1 MVESPDYV
9 TPSTSSILSANSNTD
24 TSNISN
30 ISDSKTGSD
39 SSLATPGRQ
48 RPVFSLESD
57 SSDEND
63 DEDDDGKPACPAQK
77 QPINRDQ
84 AVFTTIN
91 DEILKTFP
99 HESQHSFSFA
109 YISQSSISSR
119 LDILKRSLEFLKNN
133 PNLANLGHLQSSSST
148 TALEGFFKTS
158 NPPAGKSLQEPP
170 QSSNSR
176 RGSSSL
182 RSSASSA
189 ALSMLTNY
197 TSSHAAEPSLT
208 AFDTNLKSI
217 LVLLEN
223 AHVFPSKSGLPA
235 DSAQGD
241 AQNILLALQ
250 SDSHPIKPGIVRA
263 VTNPAIFMTG
273 SSITVPRRSG
283 TNNTNSHSQLTSI
296 PSQPGSNAD
305 LPTLMDPAKIRK
317 RTKTN
322 VASFNLQS
330 QLLESLAMPYVDESW
345 TSIIKR
351 VGSVAQLNSI
361 NTNRDMTG
369 SSLNLSRR
377 VSSAALSN
385 LNSTLF
391 HPLASKFASNQS
403 VFTTSAQFPYTILT
417 GNDMG
422 CLLFGMS
429 KAEMRKMTIKDLI
442 GGSPAVKTRLIKEKL
457 DRKDLF
463 PGVLLCG
470 EIMPISKSNGQ
481 AGYCS
486 FWAKRHSTTSANS
499 DKGIMTWVIEEVVCD
514 SAMIDVDLTTGVV
527 SNICGAE
534 KNILFPYVTSEA
546 EENGSILIH
555 DILSGMPEDL
565 EELKTRKQSGI
576 REHHVTISG
585 TDVIPCST
593 AIVAGEENKVSIE
606 LLSLPHMA
614 GVVMI
619 DTATF
624 NISDYNAS
632 FMNHLFGYDTEEC
645 KGWNIN
651 DLIPNFTDLVDL
663 IKVDCDVDLVESNGL
678 VLPEHLFRKTAAL
691 RTSRLNAD
699 ADLDEQQP
707 KKTASSA
714 SLSDEAQLDGMA
726 LFMKSRG
733 IDGLHKDGHIITIDV
748 QLRTIGGSNYALW
761 ITYSRNITGAHEA
774 KVPSQLSLLSVKKRS
789 LHHRSTSTFSDT
801 GHGRHSSESS
811 TNSMSATS
819 LGSSIETHKAS
830 ELPQRM
836 TSSASTSVSKMT
848 VNTSVVAEEAPIPQ
862 QPKTPTSPPAEKITK
877 FGAFA
882 QTPLRTP
889 REQILKQQNEA
900 PNSAS
905 SVYSIHIPELGARR
919 REKTLNDFTILQKM
933 GEGSYGKVLLAE
945 YKEEP
950 HLRVVLKCV
959 VKERILVD
967 TWTRDRKLGTI
978 PSEIKVMAV
987 LNKWPH
993 DNIIQ
998 LLDFFED
1005 DEFYHIEMEPHGN
1018 PGTDLFDLIE
1028 LQPTMPESQCKSIF
1042 KQVVAAVKHLH
1053 EHDIVHRDIKDE
1065 NIIVDGDGF
1074 VKLIDFGSSAFVR
1087 QGPFDVFVGTIDYAA
1102 PEVLSGRPYE
1112 GKPQDV
1118 WALGILLYTIVYKEN
1133 PFYTVDEIMD
1143 HELRVP
1149 YVTSESCL
1157 DLVKMILTRDLRKRP
1172 EINAIWEHPWMVEP

>member
-1 MVESPDYV
+1 MVDADTKIQPDSLGHLV
-9 TPSTSSILSANSNTD
+9 KCMMKD
-24 TSNISN
+24 SNIMGLCGETQIINKWESWVTMIQVFEYF
-30 ISDSKTGSD
+30 ISHHLTKSFESVFG
-39 SSLATPGRQ
+39 GR
-48 RPVFSLESD
+48 PMFSLDSD

-63 DEDDDGKPACPAQK
+63 DEDDDDGKPSCP
-77 QPINRDQ
+77 
-84 AVFTTIN
+84 
-91 DEILKTFP
+91 
-99 HESQHSFSFA
+99 
-109 YISQSSISSR
+109 SSISSR

-133 PNLANLGHLQSSSST
+133 PTLANLGHLPSSSST
-148 TALEGFFKTS
+148 TALEGFFKTT
-158 NPPAGKSLQEPP
+158 ATGKSLAAP
-170 QSSNSR
+170 SANSR

-235 DSAQGD
+235 DASQGD

-250 SDSHPIKPGIVRA
+250 SDSQPIKKPGIVRA
-263 VTNPAIFMTG
+263 VTNPVIFMTG
-273 SSITVPRRSG
+273 SSIAAPRRGSSS
-283 TNNTNSHSQLTSI
+283 TNNSNSQTQLASI

-305 LPTLMDPAKIRK
+305 LPALMDSAKIRK

-322 VASFNLQS
+322 VASFTLQS
-330 QLLESLAMPYVDESW
+330 QLLESLATPYVDESW

-361 NTNRDMTG
+361 NSSRDMTA
-369 SSLNLSRR
+369 SSLNLARR
-377 VSSAALSN
+377 VSTAAGSN

-403 VFTTSAQFPYTILT
+403 VFTTSAEFPYTILT

-422 CLLFGMS
+422 CLVFGMS
-429 KAEMRKMTIKDLI
+429 KAEMRKMTILDLI
-442 GGSPAVKTRLIKEKL
+442 GGSPATKTRIIKEKL
-457 DRKDLF
+457 DPKDSS

-470 EIMPISKSNGQ
+470 DIMPISKFNGQ

-486 FWAKRHSTTSANS
+486 FWAKCHSTTSANN

-534 KNILFPYVTSEA
+534 KQILFPYVTSEA

-555 DILSGMPEDL
+555 DILSGMPENL
-565 EELKTRKQSGI
+565 EELKPRKQSGL
-576 REHHVTISG
+576 REQHVTISG

-593 AIVAGEENKVSIE
+593 AIVAGEGNKVSIE

-614 GVVMI
+614 GVIMI
-619 DTATF
+619 DTTTF
-624 NISDYNAS
+624 DISDYNAS
-632 FMNHLFGYDTEEC
+632 FLNHLFGYDKEEC

-663 IKVDCDVDLVESNGL
+663 IKVDCEVDLTESNGL

-699 ADLDEQQP
+699 ADEQQP

-714 SLSDEAQLDGMA
+714 SLSEEAQLDGMA

-761 ITYSRNITGAHEA
+761 ITFSRNLTGAHEA
-774 KVPSQLSLLSVKKRS
+774 KVPSQLSLLYLNNRVKHLIR
-789 LHHRSTSTFSDT
+789 
-801 GHGRHSSESS
+801 
-811 TNSMSATS
+811 
-819 LGSSIETHKAS
+819 
-830 ELPQRM
+830 PQ
-836 TSSASTSVSKMT
+836 
-848 VNTSVVAEEAPIPQ
+848 
-862 QPKTPTSPPAEKITK
+862 
-877 FGAFA
+877 
-882 QTPLRTP
+882 
-889 REQILKQQNEA
+889 
-900 PNSAS
+900 
-905 SVYSIHIPELGARR
+905 
-919 REKTLNDFTILQKM
+919 
-933 GEGSYGKVLLAE
+933 

-959 VKERILVD
+959 IKERILVD

-978 PSEIKVMAV
+978 PSEIKVMAM

-1172 EINAIWEHPWMVEP
+1172 DINAIWDHPWMLEA

>member
-1 MVESPDYV
+1 MS
-9 TPSTSSILSANSNTD
+9 
-24 TSNISN
+24 
-30 ISDSKTGSD
+30 
-39 SSLATPGRQ
+39 
-48 RPVFSLESD
+48 
-57 SSDEND
+57 
-63 DEDDDGKPACPAQK
+63 
-77 QPINRDQ
+77 
-84 AVFTTIN
+84 IN

-99 HESQHSFSFA
+99 YESQHSFSFA

-133 PNLANLGHLQSSSST
+133 PTLANLGHLSSSSST
-148 TALEGFFKTS
+148 TALEGFFKSSSSTLNKKSTS
-158 NPPAGKSLQEPP
+158 TVAAANG
-170 QSSNSR
+170 R
-176 RGSSSL
+176 RGSGML

-223 AHVFPSKSGLPA
+223 AHVFPSKSGLSTDPT
-235 DSAQGD
+235 QGD

-250 SDSHPIKPGIVRA
+250 SDSQASASLIKPKISRA
-263 VTNPAIFMTG
+263 VTNPSILISG
-273 SSITVPRRSG
+273 SSIAAKRDE
-283 TNNTNSHSQLTSI
+283 NTAKNSTQPSQLTPIS
-296 PSQPGSNAD
+296 SQPGSNAD
-305 LPTLMDPAKIRK
+305 LPTLMDSAKIHK

-322 VASFNLQS
+322 LASFNLQS
-330 QLLESLAMPYVDESW
+330 QLLESLATPYVDESW

-351 VGSVAQLNSI
+351 VGSVAQLHSI
-361 NTNRDMTG
+361 NSSRDMAA
-369 SSLNLSRR
+369 SSLDLARR
-377 VSSAALSN
+377 ISASGGSG

-403 VFTTSAQFPYTILT
+403 VFTTSAEFPYMILT

-422 CLLFGMS
+422 CLVFGMS
-429 KAEMRKMTIKDLI
+429 KAEMRKLAIIDLV
-442 GGSPAVKTRLIKEKL
+442 GGNPATKRRLIKEKL
-457 DRKDLF
+457 ERKDSE

-470 EIMPISKSNGQ
+470 DILPIVKSNGQ
-481 AGYCS
+481 TGYSS
-486 FWAKRHSTTSANS
+486 FWAKFHSTANTNNG
-499 DKGIMTWVIEEVVCD
+499 KGIMTWVIEEVVCD
-514 SAMIDVDLTTGVV
+514 SAMIDVDTTTGVV
-527 SNICGAE
+527 SNIRGAE
-534 KNILFPYVTSEA
+534 KKILFPYVTAEA
-546 EENGSILIH
+546 EENGQILIH
-555 DILSGMPEDL
+555 DILSGMPENL
-565 EELKTRKQSGI
+565 EELKTGWQPGE
-576 REHHVTISG
+576 RENHVTISG
-585 TDVIPCST
+585 KEVIPCST
-593 AIVAGEENKVSIE
+593 AIVSSERNTVSIE
-606 LLSLPHMA
+606 LRSLPHMA
-614 GVVMI
+614 GVIMI
-619 DTATF
+619 DTVSF
-624 NISDYNAS
+624 NISDYNVS
-632 FMNHLFGYDTEEC
+632 FMNHLFGYKKDEC
-645 KGWNIN
+645 KGWSIN
-651 DLIPNFTDLVDL
+651 DLIPNLTDLVDR
-663 IKVDCDVDLVESNGL
+663 IKVDCDVDLMASNGL

-691 RTSRLNAD
+691 RASKLNTD
-699 ADLDEQQP
+699 SDHDDKQP
-707 KKTASSA
+707 KKTASVA
-714 SLSDEAQLDGMA
+714 SLSEEAQLDGMA

-761 ITYSRNITGAHEA
+761 VTYSRNITGVHEA
-774 KVPSQLSLLSVKKRS
+774 KVPSQLSLLSVKKHS
-789 LHHRSTSTFSDT
+789 LHHRSTSTNYSEES
-801 GHGRHSSESS
+801 HGCHSSESS
-811 TNSMSATS
+811 SLSAMS
-819 LGSSIETHKAS
+819 LGSAAGASDNVENVEAKTTELMPRISLSSTNKSIPKINTTGS
-830 ELPQRM
+830 ED
-836 TSSASTSVSKMT
+836 T
-848 VNTSVVAEEAPIPQ
+848 PIPQ
-862 QPKTPTSPPAEKITK
+862 QPKTPTSPTPEKMTK
-877 FGAFA
+877 FGSIGH
-882 QTPLRTP
+882 TVLRTP
-889 REQILKQQNEA
+889 REQILKHQNEA

-919 REKTLNDFTILQKM
+919 REKTVDDFNILQKM
-933 GEGSYGKVLLAE
+933 GEGSYGKVLMAE

-959 VKERILVD
+959 VKERILFD

-993 DNIIQ
+993 ENIVQ

-1028 LQPTMPESQCKSIF
+1028 LQLTMPESQCKSIF

-1157 DLVKMILTRDLRKRP
+1157 DLIKMILTRDLRKRP
-1172 EINAIWEHPWMVEP
+1172 NVNAIWEHPWLADN